1 MNPWKPYPFLRLS
14 IPLLLGVTTAINEL
28 VVTGTEYL
36 VFFTL
41 CGLALIILFLTMYP
55 GSYHLRWAPGI
66 PVFLFLFLAGL
77 LLEVNRQSKT
87 FPLIPENDSIN
98 TFIASVNE
106 PPVNS
111 GASQKVF
118 LTLKYRHDGDSWKP
132 LTGNVLGY
140 FRNGKSGTVISLGD
154 FIVFRTRI
162 EKMTDNSN
170 PGTFSYVDYLHKK
183 GISHSVSMAGH
194 GWKKLNMEPDN
205 LVRRKA
211 IHLRNRLLGIFREN
225 NLTGKEFAVASALL
239 LGYVNEIDNETRREY
254 AASGAMHILSVSGMH
269 VGIVYVF
276 LNFLLRFLNRY
287 RYGKYIKAIIMLFF
301 IFLYAMIT
309 GLSPCVI
316 RAAIMLSLPIIAGL
330 MNRNVDIINVIAV
343 SCFVMVSK
351 NPALLVDVGFQLS
364 YLAVIGIVT
373 LYKPI
378 YDLYITSAWIPDKI
392 WSLLAVSLAAQL
404 ATLPITLYVFHQFPN
419 FFLLTNIL
427 VVPLSSIIIYTGI
440 LLLVVGQVPFLCV
453 LTAKL
458 LIFLIKAM
466 NMVIHLIEEL
476 PFSTTTGIY
485 IDEIQVALLFVM
497 VGAVYFYFKS
507 GARRA
512 MKTILIAG
520 ILFMFVVTVGKYNML
535 STSRYVVYNIKNR
548 GVYEFSE
555 QKRAVTWYTTPSS
568 YRYDMSFM
576 NSVGAHHK
584 SHGIKYHRSQ
594 WISNENHL
602 FSLDPEFVE
611 LFRLGRFMQFK
622 TIRIAILDTA
632 FPKGLTSEIP
642 VDLVVITGNP
652 RLWIRDIVKVF
663 HPKQIIIDGTNSRSM
678 ANHWIREAK
687 NANLPCHYVARDG
700 AYEKEMRKE
709 IWK

>member
-1 MNPWKPYPFLRLS
+1 
-14 IPLLLGVTTAINEL
+14 
-28 VVTGTEYL
+28 
-36 VFFTL
+36 
-41 CGLALIILFLTMYP
+41 
-55 GSYHLRWAPGI
+55 
-66 PVFLFLFLAGL
+66 
-77 LLEVNRQSKT
+77 
-87 FPLIPENDSIN
+87 
-98 TFIASVNE
+98 
-106 PPVNS
+106 
-111 GASQKVF
+111 
-118 LTLKYRHDGDSWKP
+118 
-132 LTGNVLGY
+132 
-140 FRNGKSGTVISLGD
+140 
-154 FIVFRTRI
+154 
-162 EKMTDNSN
+162 
-170 PGTFSYVDYLHKK
+170 
-183 GISHSVSMAGH
+183 
-194 GWKKLNMEPDN
+194 
-205 LVRRKA
+205 
-211 IHLRNRLLGIFREN
+211 
-225 NLTGKEFAVASALL
+225 
-239 LGYVNEIDNETRREY
+239 
-254 AASGAMHILSVSGMH
+254 MHILSVSGMH

-440 LLLVVGQVPFLCV
+440 LLLVVGQVPFLGV

-485 IDEIQVALLFVM
+485 IDEIQVALLFVL

-512 MKTILIAG
+512 IKIILIAG
-520 ILFMFVVTVGKYNML
+520 ILFMLVITVGKYNML
-535 STSRYVVYNIKNR
+535 S
-548 GVYEFSE
+548 
-555 QKRAVTWYTTPSS
+555 P
-568 YRYDMSFM
+568 
-576 NSVGAHHK
+576 
-584 SHGIKYHRSQ
+584 
-594 WISNENHL
+594 
-602 FSLDPEFVE
+602 
-611 LFRLGRFMQFK
+611 
-622 TIRIAILDTA
+622 
-632 FPKGLTSEIP
+632 
-642 VDLVVITGNP
+642 LV
-652 RLWIRDIVKVF
+652 
-663 HPKQIIIDGTNSRSM
+663 S
-678 ANHWIREAK
+678 
-687 NANLPCHYVARDG
+687 
-700 AYEKEMRKE
+700 
-709 IWK
+709 